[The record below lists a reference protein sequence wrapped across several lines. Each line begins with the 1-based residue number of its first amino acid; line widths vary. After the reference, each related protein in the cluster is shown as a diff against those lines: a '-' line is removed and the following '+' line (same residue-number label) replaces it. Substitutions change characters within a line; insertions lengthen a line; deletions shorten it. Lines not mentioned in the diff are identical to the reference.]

1 MTHCGQLPDMT
12 HDEIKQ
18 TLMLAGKVL
27 VAEGQDDFTRG
38 HISMRL
44 PDNPGL
50 FFMKPHSLG
59 LDEITME
66 NILTI
71 DLEGNVVAGASKRHS
86 EVYIHS
92 EIFKARADVNC
103 VLHTHPPY
111 SIALSATGRPL
122 RAYSQGGALFFE
134 SLGFYEDTI
143 NLIRT
148 HAMGAGVAKALGPH
162 RAVLLKSHGVV
173 TATSSI
179 AETVISTIM
188 LENAA
193 QIQLLVE
200 AAGDPAPEFPRSD
213 IEQLRHDISR
223 PEQFQV
229 NFDYLVRRV
238 KRR

>member
-1 MTHCGQLPDMT
+1 MT

-18 TLMLAGKVL
+18 TMILAGKVL

-44 PDNPGL
+44 PDNPAL

-59 LDEITME
+59 LDEITVE
-66 NILTI
+66 NTLTI
-71 DLEGNVVAGASKRHS
+71 DLEGNVVAGTSKRHS
-86 EVYIHS
+86 ELYIHS

-103 VLHTHPPY
+103 VLHTHPTY
-111 SIALSATGRPL
+111 ATALSATGRPI
-122 RAYSQGGALFFE
+122 RAYSQGGALFWE
-134 SLGFYEDTI
+134 GCGVYDDTI

-162 RAVLLKSHGVV
+162 RAVLLKNHGLVI
-173 TATSSI
+173 ATGTI
-179 AETVISTIM
+179 AETVVGAIM
-188 LENAA
+188 FENAA
-193 QIQLLVE
+193 QVQLTVE
-200 AAGDPAPEFPRSD
+200 AAGQPAPEFPRED
-213 IEQLRHDISR
+213 IEKLKYDISR

-238 KRR
+238 RNSGR

>member
-1 MTHCGQLPDMT
+1 MT

-18 TLMLAGKVL
+18 EMILAGKVL

-44 PDNPGL
+44 PDTPGL

-59 LDEITME
+59 LDEITPE

-71 DLEGNVVAGASKRHS
+71 DLEGNVVAGTSKRHS

-92 EIFKARADVNC
+92 EILKARADINC

-111 SIALSATGRPL
+111 TTALSATGRPL
-122 RAYSQGGALFFE
+122 RAYSQPGALFFE
-134 SLGFYEDTI
+134 ALGVYTDTI

-148 HAMGAGVAKALGPH
+148 HAMGAGVAKALGKG
-162 RAVLLKSHGVV
+162 RAVLLKNHGPVV
-173 TATSSI
+173 TAASI
-179 AETVISTIM
+179 AELVVSTIM

-193 QIQLLVE
+193 MVQLVTE
-200 AAGDPAPEFPRSD
+200 AAGSPAPEFPRAD

-238 KRR
+238 KRLGL